1 MKKRIAMIW
10 NRFLRLLGRGDT
22 GGTVPPPPPARE
34 VLAFPTPGAPAW
46 GVAMTDRRM
55 LALHD
60 AIDRHRGRV
69 AALPIPSREAF
80 ERYSRKDFEEK
91 WLPLRHGLQPLALS
105 AALTGAPDRI
115 AELEQCVLG
124 IIGEPTWSVP
134 WHGGKLPEVSSRSSL
149 QKAATGAGHVLE
161 LHSAELGAELATVLL
176 TFWDDFTA
184 STRRLVAI
192 ELRDRI
198 LYPYSFGNVW
208 ANALTRGDNWTAVIH
223 GCTGVVA
230 MALEE
235 TGSEEAFE
243 HVLIRREGLLE
254 ALTGYFQT
262 AFSDDGYP
270 LEGGAY
276 WELGY
281 RAWLDFAELADRLG
295 KPVFELAFS
304 PSARAANF
312 GIRGA
317 GQKGTAAAIGDS
329 RLGRKLSAVTAR
341 RAARRYGLALPD
353 WAESMRFASF
363 TEAAFWLLGTDAT
376 EPRKYPPTGELYR
389 GIARLST
396 ITAAG
401 SRFELFVHAL
411 PWTGLP
417 HDQQAIGSWALHR
430 EGNPISGDPGYP
442 KPYPGQ
448 FAAGRFEPS
457 AAWNRAEGHPVVLHR
472 VDGALQAHHKGK
484 LESVEWSQ
492 DKNEY
497 RATWRDVFGMGE
509 TWERTWRLDQDALRI
524 HDRVEVDRDK
534 LLDSSAFV
542 VRYGFPISASE
553 LREAKPRSVVV
564 PPSGY
569 KGAAAWAFEEA
580 PLALGMTVSSGAVFV
595 ADKAYPIG

>member
-1 MKKRIAMIW
+1 MRARDHRRAYLVGSVAWRQAPGGLESLVSPKGCDRRRSRSRTAF
-10 NRFLRLLGRGDT
+10 RGARGGARDRSSHVLGR
-22 GGTVPPPPPARE
+22 
-34 VLAFPTPGAPAW
+34 FH
-46 GVAMTDRRM
+46 GV
-55 LALHD
+55 D
-60 AIDRHRGRV
+60 A
-69 AALPIPSREAF
+69 A
-80 ERYSRKDFEEK
+80 
-91 WLPLRHGLQPLALS
+91 
-105 AALTGAPDRI
+105 
-115 AELEQCVLG
+115 
-124 IIGEPTWSVP
+124 
-134 WHGGKLPEVSSRSSL
+134 
-149 QKAATGAGHVLE
+149 
-161 LHSAELGAELATVLL
+161 
-176 TFWDDFTA
+176 
-184 STRRLVAI
+184 LVAI

-442 KPYPGQ
+442 KPY
-448 FAAGRFEPS
+448 
-457 AAWNRAEGHPVVLHR
+457 RASSPR
-472 VDGALQAHHKGK
+472 AL
-484 LESVEWSQ
+484 
-492 DKNEY
+492 
-497 RATWRDVFGMGE
+497 
-509 TWERTWRLDQDALRI
+509 
-524 HDRVEVDRDK
+524 
-534 LLDSSAFV
+534 
-542 VRYGFPISASE
+542 
-553 LREAKPRSVVV
+553 
-564 PPSGY
+564 
-569 KGAAAWAFEEA
+569 
-580 PLALGMTVSSGAVFV
+580 
-595 ADKAYPIG
+595 